1 MQVSDSDSSDSELN
15 CTDLVQSDDETN
27 NTKNPNVSNVDSN
40 FSDKQ
45 STSISVSQDTINAQI
60 LAQLQSIGQRL
71 TKIES
76 TQCKKTT
83 DTGKIKST
91 SKKQKHKTSA
101 TLPQAHEKFP
111 QNMSKSGL
119 VASQMLQSTSVEN
132 SITMPANSNVQ
143 DLGSNLCTGQSL
155 ASQNPVLQN
164 TTIPHLQ
171 ELRQDIYIQTQV
183 EKRLKDLADSVK
195 SGNCKQNSLRGG
207 PVEVI
212 VPNRIKWPHEYVLS
226 GSQKERVSYD
236 QLSVTQWMAGFCRIM
251 KEEQNSQNQK
261 FMLDYLISLLD
272 DANDFSWDAAKASHA
287 VLLCRMEQGEV
298 VSYQEPTKLIV
309 LGEPMPRDILHKVS
323 TMLNLSIMPGKMQT
337 KSPNPCLVSTSIKV
351 LVFNKNHTRR
361 RVLYINISVLPA
373 LHLKVKLTHIQKLIV
388 EINSRKIQKTSRFGH
403 VP

>member
-1 MQVSDSDSSDSELN
+1 MAEVPKQYNLRSSKTDPIHPPVQLQLSDDSQFMAQLVKQQENSVQVSDSDSSDSELN
-15 CTDLVQSDDETN
+15 CSDLVQSDDETN

-60 LAQLQSIGQRL
+60 LAQLQRL

-91 SKKQKHKTSA
+91 SKKQKHKTSV

-111 QNMSKSGL
+111 QNMSKSDL

-195 SGNCKQNSLRGG
+195 SGNCKQKSLRGG

-236 QLSVTQWMAGFCRIM
+236 
-251 KEEQNSQNQK
+251 
-261 FMLDYLISLLD
+261 
-272 DANDFSWDAAKASHA
+272 
-287 VLLCRMEQGEV
+287 
-298 VSYQEPTKLIV
+298 
-309 LGEPMPRDILHKVS
+309 
-323 TMLNLSIMPGKMQT
+323 
-337 KSPNPCLVSTSIKV
+337 
-351 LVFNKNHTRR
+351 
-361 RVLYINISVLPA
+361 
-373 LHLKVKLTHIQKLIV
+373 
-388 EINSRKIQKTSRFGH
+388 
-403 VP
+403 